1 MFDTALEES
10 SQLKDPFF
18 ALELAVCQQHTDGIV
33 LFVLMKLNYCNWI
46 ELFPLTTLF
55 SFWRVNK
62 IIYLLQ
68 VIPLL
73 FLLGKGW

>member
-33 LFVLMKLNYCNWI
+33 LFVLMKLNYF
-46 ELFPLTTLF
+46 LSTLF
-55 SFWRVNK
+55 SFWGVNK
-62 IIYLLQ
+62 IIYILQ